1 MWQKTCGMSY
11 FRRLIWKNKM
21 RQILILFFLLF
32 TCAQGF
38 CLEGPKLISD
48 YQQNPSDIKWK
59 YLLTKNFEIIFSK
72 LKNKIL
78 KFRIG
83 RNSLLYLTPSLSS
96 LLHPV

>member
-1 MWQKTCGMSY
+1 
-11 FRRLIWKNKM
+11 M

-59 YLLTKNFEIIFSK
+59 YLLTKNFDKFNNLVNKEI
-72 LKNKIL
+72 N
-78 KFRIG
+78 
-83 RNSLLYLTPSLSS
+83 LTIIKEK
-96 LLHPV
+96 